1 MLMAITPSFGSQV
14 NLARGAPYWHY
25 VDMSDPVPKL
35 RLRGVR
41 KQFGDKV
48 VLDGI
53 DLDVMP
59 RTSLVVIGGSGS
71 GKSVLLKCILGL
83 LEPDSG
89 SIEID
94 GRDLL
99 AMPRAEREAARAQ
112 IGMLF
117 QNGALFDSLPVW
129 ENVAFGLLARHKI
142 TRAEAPSHAAS
153 FLAQVG
159 LAETVGYL
167 QPAELSGGMQKRVAL
182 ARAIAAQPNILFFDE
197 PTTGLDPI
205 MAAIIDGLVVDCV
218 KRLGSTA
225 IAITHDMA
233 SARRIGDQAAMI
245 HRGRI
250 IWNGPASELMDSGD
264 PTVDQFTHG
273 RREGPIEMEL
283 RR

>member
-1 MLMAITPSFGSQV
+1 MSGPTPKIRIRNLHKRFG
-14 NLARGAPYWHY
+14 A
-25 VDMSDPVPKL
+25 
-35 RLRGVR
+35 
-41 KQFGDKV
+41 KV

-59 RTSLVVIGGSGS
+59 GTSLVVIGGSGS

-83 LEPDSG
+83 IEPDDG

-94 GRDLL
+94 GQNLL
-99 AMPRAEREAARAQ
+99 TLPRREREASRAR

-129 ENVAFGLLARHKI
+129 ENVAFGLLAQHKVS
-142 TRAEAPSHAAS
+142 RADAKTKAED
-153 FLAQVG
+153 FLGQVG
-159 LAETVGYL
+159 LAPTVGEL
-167 QPAELSGGMQKRVAL
+167 SPSELSGGMQKRVAL
-182 ARAIAAQPNILFFDE
+182 ARAIAAQPDIMFFDE

-205 MAAIIDGLVVDCV
+205 MGAVIDGLIVDCV

-245 HRGRI
+245 LKGKI
-250 IWNGPASELMDSGD
+250 IWRGPAADLMSSGN
-264 PTVDQFTHG
+264 PSVEQFTHG